1 MRPSLL
7 LTLALAVSSPVLAA
21 DTVTSPDGRL
31 VVTVDLNQ
39 GRPCYTLQYDG
50 HEILQPSQLGIVANY
65 ADFSKDLKPG
75 KVDREEHVVKDYDM
89 TRTKQTHYH
98 YVANKLRLHYTN
110 AQGNGMA
117 IAFSVAD
124 NSVAFRYE
132 LERPGNRDGNP
143 RSAYIV
149 GEATSFRFPDATSTF
164 LCQQS
169 GVMTGFARTKP
180 SYEED
185 YEADV
190 PMTQRRS
197 QSHQGFTFPCLFR
210 VPDAGQNYWAL
221 VSETGV
227 TSSYCGCRLSD
238 FDTTNG
244 YTVCLPQQGE
254 NNGIGSITPAV
265 TLPSATP
272 WRTIVVGSSLKPI
285 AESTVQFDVVD
296 PLYEAKQPFK
306 PGRYTW
312 SWILWG
318 DQSMNY
324 DDQKR
329 YVDLAA
335 EMGYEYVLVDALWD
349 TQVGYDG
356 IERLAKYAAGK
367 GVGLMLWYNSNG
379 VQNDAP
385 QGPHGVM
392 GNTIRRKADMAWM
405 QRIGVKGIKVDFFG
419 GDKQQTMQLYEDIL
433 SDANDYGI
441 QVIFH
446 GCTLPRGWERM
457 YPNYISSEAA
467 LASENVNFSDWHA
480 RREGFELTMHPFSR
494 NAVGSFDWGGI
505 FMNKHFSR
513 DNKSRHQRYTSDI
526 FELATGITNQT
537 SINCVAIAPN
547 NLTDMPKHVLDFA
560 RTLPTTWEETQLI
573 DGYPTRY
580 CVMARRHAGQWYVGG
595 LNGTNE
601 PMTLRL
607 HLPMLAGKTVTYYTD
622 RTRHIRV
629 DTNDKWSADGY
640 DSDKLTLKVDR
651 KGYAKVT
658 MQPLGGIII
667 VEEK

>member
-1 MRPSLL
+1 
-7 LTLALAVSSPVLAA
+7 
-21 DTVTSPDGRL
+21 
-31 VVTVDLNQ
+31 
-39 GRPCYTLQYDG
+39 
-50 HEILQPSQLGIVANY
+50 
-65 ADFSKDLKPG
+65 
-75 KVDREEHVVKDYDM
+75 
-89 TRTKQTHYH
+89 
-98 YVANKLRLHYTN
+98 
-110 AQGNGMA
+110 
-117 IAFSVAD
+117 
-124 NSVAFRYE
+124 
-132 LERPGNRDGNP
+132 
-143 RSAYIV
+143 
-149 GEATSFRFPDATSTF
+149 
-164 LCQQS
+164 
-169 GVMTGFARTKP
+169 
-180 SYEED
+180 
-185 YEADV
+185 
-190 PMTQRRS
+190 
-197 QSHQGFTFPCLFR
+197 
-210 VPDAGQNYWAL
+210 
-221 VSETGV
+221 
-227 TSSYCGCRLSD
+227 
-238 FDTTNG
+238 
-244 YTVCLPQQGE
+244 
-254 NNGIGSITPAV
+254 
-265 TLPSATP
+265 
-272 WRTIVVGSSLKPI
+272 
-285 AESTVQFDVVD
+285 
-296 PLYEAKQPFK
+296 
-306 PGRYTW
+306 
-312 SWILWG
+312 
-318 DQSMNY
+318 
-324 DDQKR
+324 
-329 YVDLAA
+329 
-335 EMGYEYVLVDALWD
+335 
-349 TQVGYDG
+349 
-356 IERLAKYAAGK
+356 
-367 GVGLMLWYNSNG
+367 

-405 QRIGVKGIKVDFFG
+405 QRIGVRGIKVDFFG

-457 YPNYISSEAA
+457 FPNYISSEAA

-537 SINCVAIAPN
+537 SINCVAITPN
-547 NLTDMPKHVLDFA
+547 NLTDMPKHILDFA
-560 RTLPTTWEETQLI
+560 RRLPTTWDETQFI

-622 RTRHIRV
+622 RTRHIQV
-629 DTNDKWSADGY
+629 DTDGKWSTCNY